1 MMHESVDNIRNSD
14 ERKSNKQ
21 RALGMLI
28 YDAVLIYGKVGSFA
42 NASH

>member
-14 ERKSNKQ
+14 ERKNNKQ

-28 YDAVLIYGKVGSFA
+28 YDAGLIYE
-42 NASH
+42 